1 MNDFFLFL
9 FFIDGILGL
18 ILFVKV
24 WSMTSDVRNIRDRIC
39 RSQGTFKKR
48 FTEYYLCGEYEEAYK
63 FLNHTLANDLDS
75 RFRNM
80 SRNSKDIHKD
90 FNDWASKHI
99 EIYSSYYKLIGRDVP
114 EIFKSATYE
123 FFDKNAW

>member
-63 FLNHTLANDLDS
+63 FLNHYLACEIDRRLHNQS
-75 RFRNM
+75 RTGNHYKEEFTEFC
-80 SRNSKDIHKD
+80 SKIIDR
-90 FNDWASKHI
+90 
-99 EIYSSYYKLIGRDVP
+99 YSSYYEMIGKEVP
-114 EIFKSATYE
+114 ENLKKVS
-123 FFDKNAW
+123 FDSYNELV